1 MARRHLMDF
10 DDFDDG
16 GGLGDALGEIVTPEQ
31 LKGLLLSG
39 LVGGGGILGVGYL
52 TRMIPLSGTWRSVI
66 GALAGLIGGRL
77 IWTLDEDAARGFAG
91 GVTGMGIASLI
102 SALAPSVQVGFS
114 GLGYNPQ
121 YGWGIGQ
128 PGTRYMDYGMGR
140 TRVDAEP
147 AGAPPLA
154 ATFGRTR
161 IESKGEDEFSLGS
174 SFGLGQDVAVG
185 AWLT

>member
-1 MARRHLMDF
+1 MTHRRLMDF

-66 GALAGLIGGRL
+66 GALAGIVGGRL
-77 IWTLDEDAARGFAG
+77 IWNLDEDAAKGFAG

-102 SALAPSVQVGFS
+102 SSLAPSVQVGFA
-114 GLGYNPQ
+114 GLGYDPR

-128 PGTRYMDYGMGR
+128 PGTRYMDYTMGR
-140 TRVDAEP
+140 TRVEAESSS
-147 AGAPPLA
+147 APPLA
-154 ATFGRTR
+154 ADLGRTR
-161 IESKGEDEFSLGS
+161 ITERQEGEFNLGS

-185 AWLT
+185 TWLS